1 MSDVLPSKVTETH
14 EMRIQVTIQKIN
26 IISNKFQ
33 CCCCRKTNT
42 LVESAFFFID
52 VLSQTH
58 LLDFCANNIPN
69 SSSVKSPP
77 GFSHIDFTIS
87 LLSSIDDDNGNDD
100 E

>member
-1 MSDVLPSKVTETH
+1 
-14 EMRIQVTIQKIN
+14 MRIQVTIQKIK

-42 LVESAFFFID
+42 HTSRIGVFSID

-87 LLSSIDDDNGNDD
+87 LLSSIDDDNGDDD